1 MAGIVSVGSERLAK
15 MFGVTQRH
23 IQQLTQDG
31 VLTAERKGR
40 GYSYKLD
47 DAVLAYIT
55 EIKKRVKDESLAS
68 RYSVLQ
74 TEKLEVDIELK
85 KSQTELHGFKTD
97 VAKGKY
103 LKVEDVEEDYKK
115 FIVVLK
121 KFLNAIPN
129 RVSGYVNGIVDNST
143 VRALE
148 RNLQDDIDK
157 HIEDFVLNLR
167 PIEEM

>member
-1 MAGIVSVGSERLAK
+1 MTVGSERLAK

-31 VLTAERKGR
+31 VLTAKKSGR
-40 GYSYKLD
+40 GYSYNLD
-47 DAVLAYIT
+47 EAVLAYIT
-55 EIKKRVKDESLAS
+55 IIKQKVKDESLAS
-68 RYSVLQ
+68 RYNILQ

-103 LKVEDVEEDYKK
+103 LKVEDVEEDYKD
-115 FIVVLK
+115 FMTVLK

-129 RVSGYVNGIVDNST
+129 RVSGYINGIVDNST

-148 RNLQDDIDK
+148 KNLQEDIDK
-157 HIEDFVLNLR
+157 LTDDFILKVK
-167 PIEEM
+167 PIEEI